1 MRGGGL
7 NVTGSQTLEEMEA
20 DLGEKLKRLRLNKN
34 WDQKTLAA
42 RAGVSVRALRNIEA
56 GQGSTVKTMLSIV
69 RALGRE
75 SWLDTVAP
83 VATVNP
89 LTLTSRESA
98 RVRATSPAVKLNA
111 AKRLL
116 ATAEQVE
123 REGGKQPVSSV
134 RINAARRLLATANQ
148 NDATPVKPRSKY
160 SNKSE

>member
-1 MRGGGL
+1 MG
-7 NVTGSQTLEEMEA
+7 QTLGELEL

-56 GQGSTVKTMLSIV
+56 GQGSTVKTLLSVV

-75 SWLDTVAP
+75 SWLQTVAP

-89 LTLTSRESA
+89 LTLTSRASK
-98 RVRATSPAVKLNA
+98 RIRATSPAVKVNA

-116 ATAEQVE
+116 ATAKLAEGEGQAAPGSPVE
-123 REGGKQPVSSV
+123 L
-134 RINAARRLLATANQ
+134 NAARRLLATANQ
-148 NDATPVKPRSKY
+148 ANEQPPKFRKKP
-160 SNKSE
+160 E

>member
-1 MRGGGL
+1 MT
-7 NVTGSQTLEEMEA
+7 NSQRLDELET
-20 DLGEKLKRLRLNKN
+20 DLGGKLKRLRLNKN

-56 GQGSTVKTMLSIV
+56 GKGSTVKTLLSVI

-89 LTLTSRESA
+89 LTLTNRASQ

-111 AKRLL
+111 ARRLI
-116 ATAEQVE
+116 ATAEQIGDE
-123 REGGKQPVSSV
+123 QGKP
-134 RINAARRLLATANQ
+134 RISPIQLNAARRLIATANQ
-148 NDATPVKPRSKY
+148 AGGEPVKTRYVSQKI
-160 SNKSE
+160 

>member
-1 MRGGGL
+1 MI
-7 NVTGSQTLEEMEA
+7 NSQTLDELEI

-56 GQGSTVKTMLSIV
+56 GQGSTVKTLLSVI

-89 LTLTSRESA
+89 LTLTSRASQ

-111 AKRLL
+111 ARRLI
-116 ATAEQVE
+116 ATAEQI
-123 REGGKQPVSSV
+123 GGEQGKPRISPVQL
-134 RINAARRLLATANQ
+134 NAARRLIATANQ
-148 NDATPVKPRSKY
+148 AGGNPVKTPT
-160 SNKSE
+160 KSRKKPE

>member
-1 MRGGGL
+1 M
-7 NVTGSQTLEEMEA
+7 TASQTLDELEV

-56 GQGSTVKTMLSIV
+56 GQGSTVKTLLSVV

-89 LTLTSRESA
+89 LTLTSRASK
-98 RVRATSPAVKLNA
+98 RVRATSPAVKLKA

-116 ATAEQVE
+116 ATAEQAE
-123 REGGKQPVSSV
+123 SGQGKALISPV
-134 RINAARRLLATANQ
+134 RLNAARRLLASANQ
-148 NDATPVKPRSKY
+148 PEAAPAKTPPKSSKKP
-160 SNKSE
+160 E

>member
-1 MRGGGL
+1 M
-7 NVTGSQTLEEMEA
+7 TASQTLDELEI

-56 GQGSTVKTMLSIV
+56 GQGSTVRTLLSVV

-75 SWLDTVAP
+75 SWLQTIAP

-89 LTLTSRESA
+89 LTLTSRASK
-98 RVRATSPAVKLNA
+98 RVRATSPTVKVNA

-116 ATAEQVE
+116 AAAKLAEGEGQPAPGSPVE
-123 REGGKQPVSSV
+123 L
-134 RINAARRLLATANQ
+134 NAARRLLATAKQANEQ
-148 NDATPVKPRSKY
+148 PPKSRKKP
-160 SNKSE
+160 E

>member
-1 MRGGGL
+1 MTA
-7 NVTGSQTLEEMEA
+7 NQTLNELEL

-56 GQGSTVKTMLSIV
+56 GQGSTVKTLLSIV

-75 SWLDTVAP
+75 SWLQTVAP

-89 LTLTSRESA
+89 LTLTSRASK
-98 RVRATSPAVKLNA
+98 RVRAISPMVEVNA

-116 ATAEQVE
+116 ATAKLADG
-123 REGGKQPVSSV
+123 EGQPAPGSPAEL
-134 RINAARRLLATANQ
+134 NAARRLLAAASQANEQ
-148 NDATPVKPRSKY
+148 PPKSRKKP
-160 SNKSE
+160 E

>member
-1 MRGGGL
+1 M
-7 NVTGSQTLEEMEA
+7 TTSQTLDELEI

-56 GQGSTVKTMLSIV
+56 GQGSTVKTLLSVV

-75 SWLDTVAP
+75 SWLQTVAP

-89 LTLTSRESA
+89 LTLTSRASK
-98 RVRATSPAVKLNA
+98 RVRATSPTVKINA

-116 ATAEQVE
+116 ATAKLAEGEGHPAPGSPVE
-123 REGGKQPVSSV
+123 L
-134 RINAARRLLATANQ
+134 NAARRLLATASQANEQ
-148 NDATPVKPRSKY
+148 PPKSRKKP
-160 SNKSE
+160 ELQ

>member
-1 MRGGGL
+1 MTD
-7 NVTGSQTLEEMEA
+7 NQTLDELEN

-56 GQGSTVKTMLSIV
+56 GQGSTVKTLLSVV

-75 SWLDTVAP
+75 SWLQTVAP

-89 LTLTSRESA
+89 LTLTSRASK
-98 RVRATSPAVKLNA
+98 RVRATSPTVKVNA

-116 ATAEQVE
+116 AIAEFA
-123 REGGKQPVSSV
+123 EGEGQPAPGLTVK
-134 RINAARRLLATANQ
+134 INAARRLLATVNQANEQ
-148 NDATPVKPRSKY
+148 PP
-160 SNKSE
+160 KSRKNPPE